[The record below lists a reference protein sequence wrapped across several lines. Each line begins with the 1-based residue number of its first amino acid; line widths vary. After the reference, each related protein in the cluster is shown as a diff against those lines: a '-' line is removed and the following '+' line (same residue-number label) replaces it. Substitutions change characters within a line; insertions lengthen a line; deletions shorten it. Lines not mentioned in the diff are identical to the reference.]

1 MLRFKERNFIL
12 AFWRG
17 APHSSSMPSALKA
30 RFEPV
35 QSKSGKG
42 WCVRVTPP
50 HGRAAQIDGFTRR
63 ADAVASVEHE
73 AAEWLKHTK
82 ATSTPELA
90 AFFAGR
96 FQVRSA

>member
-63 ADAVASVEHE
+63 AEAVAWVEHE
-73 AAEWLKHTK
+73 AAQWLKTYEGGK
-82 ATSTPELA
+82 YA
-90 AFFAGR
+90 
-96 FQVRSA
+96 